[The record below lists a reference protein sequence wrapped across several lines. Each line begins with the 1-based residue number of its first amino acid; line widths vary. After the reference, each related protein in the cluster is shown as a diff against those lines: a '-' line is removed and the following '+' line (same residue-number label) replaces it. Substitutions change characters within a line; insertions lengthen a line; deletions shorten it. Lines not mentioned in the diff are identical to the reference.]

1 MHKPMMLMTTRAN
14 DRVATEPED
23 GGSRATAK
31 QAGET
36 GDDRTGEGGAC
47 DAHERHGALRMGC
60 SWVVHRL
67 FMGAGGN
74 MCKCTYLQI
83 QVPPYFSPS

>member
-36 GDDRTGEGGAC
+36 GDDRTGEGGY
-47 DAHERHGALRMGC
+47 
-60 SWVVHRL
+60 VVREGHATHMR
-67 FMGAGGN
+67 G
-74 MCKCTYLQI
+74 T
-83 QVPPYFSPS
+83 VR